1 VVGRVDDPEQQAVL
15 ADSAGRALLVV
26 LETLAPA
33 ERLASVLYDLFAM
46 PFDEIAPIVV
56 RTPHRV
62 QGAHRLRGGV
72 RRQPGDPAVWFSTCR
87 TVIESLP
94 CRANSGHSSATRV
107 SQPSAPASTR
117 RCTSVA
123 VAPLPMDQS

>member
-1 VVGRVDDPEQQAVL
+1 MVGRVDDPEQQAVL

-56 RTPHRV
+56 RTP
-62 QGAHRLRGGV
+62 
-72 RRQPGDPAVWFSTCR
+72 
-87 TVIESLP
+87 IESKEHT
-94 CRANSGHSSATRV
+94 ASGVVSAGSPGTPRCG
-107 SQPSAPASTR
+107 SAP
-117 RCTSVA
+117 VA
-123 VAPLPMDQS
+123 R